1 MLIVDGNFPFIHQV
15 ALDCVCL
22 STLHCGLRFGD
33 ALLKIGFS
41 QDFQKARVYKAD
53 KECPNHTTNPDIQ
66 CDKCLYDKR
75 KLIIQQKCIDEKNGL
90 RVSFP
95 NPNGSG
101 SSNTGN
107 TMR

>member
-41 QDFQKARVYKAD
+41 QDFKKARVQKAE
-53 KECPNHTTNPDIQ
+53 KKLCPNHSSNDIE
-66 CDKCLYDKR
+66 CHKCLYDKR

-101 SSNTGN
+101 TSNTGN